1 MYAGEET
8 VVNYDLTI
16 TGGKVATGTGVRPL
30 TIAIRAGRIAGLLDA
45 DENPPASEQI
55 DASGLHIL
63 PGVIDTHVHLRD
75 PGTVEREDFITG
87 TSAAA
92 AGGVTTI
99 LEMPSSDPPAT
110 TGAILARRAEVVQ
123 PRAIVDY
130 ALYGAAG
137 HESIEQ
143 IPKQAAAGAIAFK
156 TFLTEPAA
164 GQHGYAGLW
173 CSAEA
178 LYDVMMAVAD
188 TGLRHCFH
196 CENNPMLVAREQRLR
211 AAGRV
216 DGLAHAE
223 SRPPMVENSS
233 VAVVLALAA
242 EVGGPVQTVHTTNSL
257 AVQMATEARARGVDV
272 TVETCPQYLFLTEE
286 ALQAHGS
293 FARCNPPLRSPEV
306 VEALWRSVE
315 DGQIDVLGT
324 DHAPHL
330 PVATVDGR
338 EDIFEAPAGLPG
350 LEVMLPLMLTA
361 VHQKRLHLPQL
372 VRLLSERA
380 AEVFRLPRKGRIA
393 PGYDADLVLVDLPSA
408 WTFDY
413 HDCFTKARES
423 MRVYQGWPMTGRIIS
438 TFVRGVRVYHDG
450 EITGQPGHGKFL
462 RPDGITEFE

>member
-99 LEMPSSDPPAT
+99 LEMLSSDPPVT

-257 AVQMATEARARGVDV
+257 AVANGHRGAGSRGRRHRRNLPAISLPDRRSLASTRIVRQVQSTPAQSRGSRGAVALRRRRADRRAGNGPR
-272 TVETCPQYLFLTEE
+272 TAPPGR
-286 ALQAHGS
+286 HG
-293 FARCNPPLRSPEV
+293 
-306 VEALWRSVE
+306 
-315 DGQIDVLGT
+315 
-324 DHAPHL
+324 
-330 PVATVDGR
+330 
-338 EDIFEAPAGLPG
+338 
-350 LEVMLPLMLTA
+350 
-361 VHQKRLHLPQL
+361 
-372 VRLLSERA
+372 
-380 AEVFRLPRKGRIA
+380 
-393 PGYDADLVLVDLPSA
+393 
-408 WTFDY
+408 
-413 HDCFTKARES
+413 
-423 MRVYQGWPMTGRIIS
+423 
-438 TFVRGVRVYHDG
+438 
-450 EITGQPGHGKFL
+450 
-462 RPDGITEFE
+462 